1 MSLYLPIGYPGQ
13 NQPHPRRLC
22 YLAAIW
28 RDFSMMSR
36 LGMSTPGH
44 PHRGWDLWIVSTT
57 MVIVAGLFV
66 CARLIGRYI
75 RGGFQID
82 DYMIIAALINSIMLS
97 ISENMAVA
105 HGYGRHAFDL
115 TKEEKILAL
124 KWVFAAQVFYKIVIT
139 LAKMSILFLYMRIFY
154 IERYMRWAC
163 ISLTIFIG
171 VHGIAFV
178 LTTIWQC
185 DPMAG
190 FWDKSIPGFHCVNNH
205 QFWLSFSVIN
215 ISTDVVILV
224 LPVQAVL
231 RLKRR
236 CREKSGLVL
245 VFSLGAF
252 ICVTSIIRVTT
263 LASSSISKDVT
274 WAAIPATIWSVIEC
288 NTGIICACLPMI
300 RQPLS
305 IIFPFLTASS
315 SNNGSAARDLPFPS
329 QGANMKGL
337 SHATH
342 STHSANFTS
351 SWIEIDMTDDNFQ
364 NKPSPTDEANGN
376 EQVPSNN
383 SKEEMISVDVREDRN
398 GNAQQPERP
407 GSQR

>member
-1 MSLYLPIGYPGQ
+1 MS
-13 NQPHPRRLC
+13 H
-22 YLAAIW
+22 
-28 RDFSMMSR
+28 

-44 PHRGWDLWIVSTT
+44 PNRGWDLWIVSTT

-66 CARLIGRYI
+66 CARLVGRYI

-82 DYMIIAALINSIMLS
+82 DYMITAALISSIILS
-97 ISENMAVA
+97 ITENMAVA

-124 KWVFAAQVFYKIVIT
+124 KWFFAAQVFYKIVIT
-139 LAKMSILFLYMRIFY
+139 LAKMSIPFLYMRIFY

-163 ISLTIFIG
+163 ISLNIFIG
-171 VHGIAFV
+171 AHGIAFV
-178 LTTIWQC
+178 LATIWQC

-190 FWDKSIPGFHCVNNH
+190 FWDKSIPGFQCVNNH
-205 QFWLSFSVIN
+205 PFWLSFSVIN
-215 ISTDVVILV
+215 ISTDVVMLV
-224 LPVQAVL
+224 LPVQEVL

-236 CREKSGLVL
+236 RREKFGLVL

-252 ICVTSIIRVTT
+252 VCITSIVRATT
-263 LASSSISKDVT
+263 LASSSIPKDVT
-274 WAAIPATIWSVIEC
+274 WAAIPATVWSVVEC

-305 IIFPFLTASS
+305 IIFPFLTADS
-315 SNNGSAARDLPFPS
+315 SNNRSTARGLSFPPRRV
-329 QGANMKGL
+329 NNKGL

-342 STHSANFTS
+342 PIHSANLTS
-351 SWIEIDMTDDNFQ
+351 TWTGMDMTDEDFQ
-364 NKPSPTDEANGN
+364 NKLSPLPSSAGD
-376 EQVPSNN
+376 EQVPSND
-383 SKEEMISVDVREDRN
+383 SKEEMISVDVPEDRIAN
-398 GNAQQPERP
+398 VQYPERS